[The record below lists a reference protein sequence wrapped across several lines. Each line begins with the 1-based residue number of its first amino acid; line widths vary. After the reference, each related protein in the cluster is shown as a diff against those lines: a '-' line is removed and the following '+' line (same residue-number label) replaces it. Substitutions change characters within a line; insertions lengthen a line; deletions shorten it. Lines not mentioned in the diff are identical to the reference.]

1 MPTGMFYRKRCQP
14 LTEVIGMV
22 EVVVISCKRVEEDK
36 NYLVEVALDAA
47 VSEPWPVRFPVRQ
60 EVGSRVKVRI

>member
-1 MPTGMFYRKRCQP
+1 
-14 LTEVIGMV
+14 MV
-22 EVVVISCKRVEEDK
+22 EVVVISCKRVEDDK

-47 VSEPWPVRFPVRQ
+47 ISEPWSVRFPERQ